1 MINMCPFMIKKYIF
15 KIKDVKK
22 KNKAPVLVFKTN

>member
-1 MINMCPFMIKKYIF
+1 MIKKYVF